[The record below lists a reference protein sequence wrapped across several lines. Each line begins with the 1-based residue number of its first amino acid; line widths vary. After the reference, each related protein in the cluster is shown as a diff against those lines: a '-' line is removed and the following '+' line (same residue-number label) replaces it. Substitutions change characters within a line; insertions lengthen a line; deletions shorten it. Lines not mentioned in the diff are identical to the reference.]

1 MLLKRKE
8 LISNWVI
15 IQELVTLNKE
25 LAIKIFI
32 KTTANLERW
41 EVALPVRIV
50 TSKLGIK
57 G

>member
-15 IQELVTLNKE
+15 IQELVTLNRE
-25 LAIKIFI
+25 LAIKIFT

-50 TSKLGIK
+50 TSKLVIK